1 MNRQEA
7 SFMKRILAFLLI
19 LCSLLPAAAAQGND
33 SFNWYEIFV
42 YSYQDSN
49 GDGIGDLNGL
59 RARLDYIE
67 DMGYD
72 GLWLMPIMP
81 SPSYHK
87 YDVMDYKAIDPQYGT
102 MDDMRALVQECHARN
117 IRIIIDL
124 PVNHTALR
132 HPWFLSAAESLQ
144 KRKEDSPYMDY
155 YHFSKE
161 PDAKSVQLNG
171 TKWYYEEQ
179 FSGGGMPD
187 LNLDNPDVREEIRDI
202 MAFWLSDVGVDGFR
216 LDAVTSFYTGD
227 TARNIAFLNWMKATA
242 EEIKSGSYLVGEAWV
257 GLPTIAEYYQSDI
270 DSFFLFPASQA
281 EGYIARVIRSRK
293 PAADFV
299 KYMQLVENAIP
310 DGILAPFIGNHDTG
324 RAVGSLQARQAPDRA
339 KFAEG
344 LVNLMGG
351 NTFTYYGEEIGMV
364 GSGDDP
370 NKRLAMYW
378 NDKDRTTQ
386 PPGVTKEEYFFPS
399 VDEQWQDP
407 LSLLNYCKALN
418 HMKKANPAI
427 ARGKNEFIFSD
438 NTTCLMKRTLNEET
452 CYIAVNF
459 SAKAAVDM
467 ALPSAAL
474 TIVSDLEVGTD
485 SAVLTGKTL
494 TLPPYAIVILK

>member
-1 MNRQEA
+1 
-7 SFMKRILAFLLI
+7 MKRILALI
-19 LCSLLPAAAAQGND
+19 LVFFALVPMAGAQEND

-59 RARLDYIE
+59 RSRLDYIE
-67 DMGYD
+67 SMGYD

-87 YDVMDYKAIDPQYGT
+87 YDVMDYKAIDPRYGT
-102 MDDMRALVQECHARN
+102 MEDMRALVQECHARG

-124 PVNHTALR
+124 PVNHTSLR

-144 KRKEDSPYMDY
+144 KRKEDSPFLEY
-155 YHFSKE
+155 YHFTKE
-161 PDAKSVQLNG
+161 PGAKSVQLNG

-187 LNLDNPDVREEIRDI
+187 LNLDSGAVRSEILDI
-202 MAFWLSDVGVDGFR
+202 MTFWLSDVGVDGFR

-227 TARNIAFLNWMKATA
+227 TARNVAFLNWMKENA
-242 EEIKSGSYLVGEAWV
+242 ESIKPGSYLVGEVWA

-281 EGYIARVIRSRK
+281 EGYIAKVIRSRR

-299 KYMQLVENAIP
+299 KYMQQVEEAIP
-310 DGILAPFIGNHDTG
+310 HGILAPFIGNHDTG

-344 LVNLMGG
+344 LINLMGG

-378 NDKDRTTQ
+378 NDEDMTTQ
-386 PPGVTKEEYFFPS
+386 PPGVTKQEYFFPC
-399 VDEQWQDP
+399 VDEQLQDP

-418 HMKKANPAI
+418 HAKKKTPAI

-438 NTTCLMKRTLNEET
+438 NTTCLMKRTLNDSA

-459 SAKAAVDM
+459 SAKAAAEM
-467 ALPSAAL
+467 TLPAANL
-474 TIVSDLEVGTD
+474 TIVSDLEVGTE
-485 SAVLTGKTL
+485 SAVLSGETL
-494 TLPPYAIVILK
+494 TLPPYAIVILE